1 MKTLFN
7 RLTLQVRITILTGFI
22 LTIITISMMLFSISS
37 GNKLLT
43 PAEESSPAMTIEM
56 DDEPKVLPLSNSVAA
71 QLEMKQAFDYRM
83 IFFSGISIITGMI
96 LVYFVSGKAI
106 KPVLQL
112 QKDVEKID
120 EENLSQRL
128 EQYESTPEMVALT
141 DSMNHMLDRIEDA
154 FGRQKQFAA
163 SAAHELKTPL
173 TILKTTLQVKQKNQS
188 LTEIEQEELV
198 GLLKSVNRL
207 NLTVDDLLLITN
219 VSQLDEL
226 REEDIYTDLLVEEV
240 LEELSGH
247 YEEKQVKVK
256 TELDPYVLRGSPDLL
271 YRALFNLIEN
281 AYKYNVFQGD
291 IFIKSYTTDKE
302 AVLSIKNTGTEIESS
317 HLEHLTDA
325 FYRVDSSWSR
335 DYSGVGLGL
344 TIVKTILE
352 KHDIEL
358 QITSDSKY
366 TTVTLRKKLVE

>member
-56 DDEPKVLPLSNSVAA
+56 DDEPKELPLSNSVAA

-83 IFFSGISIITGMI
+83 IFFSGISILTGMI

-207 NLTVDDLLLITN
+207 NQTVDDLLLITN

-256 TELDPYVLRGSPDLL
+256 TELDSYVLRGSPDLL

-335 DYSGVGLGL
+335 EYSGVGLGL